1 MELPPDLVTPVL
13 VVDKARLERNL
24 RDMADS
30 AATRGIRLRPH
41 AKTHKTAQ
49 IGRMQLDLGA
59 VGLTVATIG
68 EAEKFAD
75 AGVGDLF
82 IAYPVWP
89 SARRLN
95 RLQALVE
102 RVSVRVAVDSVESAA
117 RLAPLSRCARP
128 PEILVEIDSGHHRT
142 GVTPG
147 RAGEVALAAA
157 RAALPVAGVFTFPGH
172 SYAPGVP
179 EKAAA
184 QEAAAL
190 AEAHDALL
198 DAGVTAGATQAG
210 GPGGDGA
217 AILERSGGSTPT
229 AQLSADP
236 PPTELRP
243 GVYVFYD
250 AQQLELGVCRSDQ
263 IALAAAATVVSRPS
277 PGRFVLDCGSKVLGA
292 DRRPWNAGFGRLPQ
306 WQDAPVV
313 ALSEHHATVALSPG
327 TSPPELGQVVA
338 VVPNHVCAAVNLVN
352 ELAVIRDG
360 EVIDTWPV
368 MARGANS

>member
-1 MELPPDLVTPVL
+1 MELPPDLVTPAL
-13 VVDKARLERNL
+13 VVDQARLERNL
-24 RDMADS
+24 RDMAHS
-30 AATRGIRLRPH
+30 AAARGIRLRPH

-49 IGRMQLDLGA
+49 IARMQVELGG

-82 IAYPVWP
+82 VAYPVWP
-89 SARRLN
+89 SAPRVS
-95 RLQALVE
+95 RLQALAE
-102 RVSVRVAVDSVESAA
+102 RVRLRIAVDSAESAGM
-117 RLAPLSRCARP
+117 LAPLSHCARP
-128 PEILVEIDSGHHRT
+128 PQILVEIDSGHHRT
-142 GVTPG
+142 GVTPD
-147 RAGEVALAAA
+147 RAGDVALAVA
-157 RAALPVAGVFTFPGH
+157 RAGLTVAGVFTFPGH
-172 SYAPGVP
+172 SYEPGAP

-190 AEAHDALL
+190 AGAHDAVL
-198 DAGVTAGATQAG
+198 DAGVADRSSGHPVAAG
-210 GPGGDGA
+210 GA
-217 AILERSGGSTPT
+217 ALERSGGSTPT

-263 IALAAAATVVSRPS
+263 IALAAAGTVVSRPS

-292 DRRPWNAGFGRLPQ
+292 DRKPWNSGFGRLPQ
-306 WQDAPVV
+306 WPDALVV
-313 ALSEHHATVALSPG
+313 ALSEHHATVALPPG
-327 TSPPELGQVVA
+327 ASPPELGQVVA

-360 EVIDTWPV
+360 EVADTWPV